1 VSAITKKEQFMARTR
16 EPATAMVV
24 ETLWRIEHQNGSSKS
39 SSSYIAMNMATATT
53 N

>member
-1 VSAITKKEQFMARTR
+1 VSAITKKRMTRTR

-24 ETLWRIEHQNGSSKS
+24 ETLWCIEHQNGSSNS
-39 SSSYIAMNMATATT
+39 SGSYIGTNLAIATT